1 MMSSKDRVG
10 QIIKAFITVVRLIRG
25 TCDAIGP
32 AQLTNGL
39 ITLHVI
45 DKMLDVNLHDWT
57 PVRDRK
63 MGWRQYTPS
72 SNATTLESKKSVST
86 FGGFFS
92 MVLPRAGA
100 AADAQC
106 AGLRQG
112 VTIRPR
118 LPYRLLRLKTQVLKG
133 PFSPVLR
140 CSELARRRTSTL
152 ETQEGPVRAEPATS
166 TLDDGYGLLCWYLAW
181 PSPSEGRFSGQV
193 KLL

>member
-1 MMSSKDRVG
+1 
-10 QIIKAFITVVRLIRG
+10 
-25 TCDAIGP
+25 
-32 AQLTNGL
+32 
-39 ITLHVI
+39 
-45 DKMLDVNLHDWT
+45 
-57 PVRDRK
+57 

-72 SNATTLESKKSVST
+72 SHATTLESKKSVST

-112 VTIRPR
+112 V
-118 LPYRLLRLKTQVLKG
+118 
-133 PFSPVLR
+133 
-140 CSELARRRTSTL
+140 TL